1 MRYDKGLLNNKG
13 KGNCTLTE
21 CMLCKNTLPEWKSAI
36 EANRKTMSFHKN
48 DMIFAEGSEV
58 LGMYFVTKGI
68 VKVHKQWG
76 PDKELIIRFATA
88 GDIFGHRG
96 MGSELIYPVSATAL
110 NEVQVCFVPMDF
122 FMSTLKINPGFQ
134 LFLLQFFAEELR
146 ISEKKMRDLAH
157 MSVQGRVS
165 NTLLRIEQKFGKDKN
180 GMLCFTPARQD
191 LAAYSGTTYETL
203 FRTLTAFEKDGLIT
217 TSGKSIGII
226 NHAQLMEYTEEVQ
239 KA

>member
-13 KGNCTLTE
+13 KGTCNLNE

-36 EANRKTMSFHKN
+36 DANRKTVSFHKN
-48 DMIFAEGSEV
+48 DLIFSEGSEV
-58 LGMYFVTKGI
+58 LGMYFVTKGV

-76 PDKELIIRFATA
+76 PDKELIIRFASS

-96 MGSELIYPVSATAL
+96 MGAEKVYPVSATAL
-110 NEVQVCFVPMDF
+110 NDVQVCFIPMDF
-122 FMSTLKINPGFQ
+122 FMSTLKVNPEFQ
-134 LFLLQFFAEELR
+134 LFLLQFFAEELCV
-146 ISEKKMRDLAH
+146 SEKKMRDLAH

-165 NTLLRIEQKFGKDKN
+165 TTLMRLEQKFGKDKN
-180 GMLCFTPARQD
+180 GMLSFTPARQD

-203 FRTLTAFEKDGLIT
+203 FRTLTTFEKDGLIV
-217 TSGKSIGII
+217 TSGKSIGIVKPDQLI
-226 NHAQLMEYTEEVQ
+226 AYTAQVQ

>member
-1 MRYDKGLLNNKG
+1 
-13 KGNCTLTE
+13 
-21 CMLCKNTLPEWKSAI
+21 
-36 EANRKTMSFHKN
+36 MSFHKN
-48 DMIFAEGSEV
+48 DLIFSEGSEV
-58 LGMYFVTKGI
+58 SGMYFVIKGV

-96 MGSELIYPVSATAL
+96 MGSALVYPVSATAL
-110 NEVQVCFVPMDF
+110 NDVQVCFIPMDF
-122 FMSTLKINPGFQ
+122 FMATLKVNPSFQ

-157 MSVQGRVS
+157 MSVQGRVAT
-165 NTLLRIEQKFGKDKN
+165 TLIRLEQKFGKEKN
-180 GMLCFTPARQD
+180 GLFSFTPARQD

-203 FRTLTAFEKDGLIT
+203 FRTLTAFEKDGLIM
-217 TSGKSIGII
+217 TSGKSIGIVKPE
-226 NHAQLMEYTEEVQ
+226 QLIAYTDEVQ